1 MKNINYVI
9 NGVLAVAVVI
19 LYIMQFSGKK
29 ESSVTRTFASA
40 GDTTALLPIAYVNVD
55 SLLLNYNYSKDLNE
69 IILKKQ
75 ENSRANI
82 TQKAR
87 SLQGEMQDFQRK
99 VENNAFLTRE
109 RAEQEQQRLLNKQQE
124 LQNLDNQL
132 AQELMQEQQKLNE
145 QLRDTVVSQLKA
157 FNLGRGYQ
165 VVFSNTVG
173 DNILLA
179 GDSYDITGELLEYLK
194 RKGVSKERLIHPF
207 LTVLTGDFIED
218 ILYLQSN
225 IYCVGLV
232 SIYSSVETAFCGQL
246 LFRSNESGIYL

>member
-9 NGVLAVAVVI
+9 DGVLAVAVVV
-19 LYIMQFSGKK
+19 LFVMQFSGKK
-29 ESSVTRTFASA
+29 ESSVTRTIASS
-40 GDTTALLPIAYVNVD
+40 GNTMDVMPIAYVNVD
-55 SLLLNYNYSKDLNE
+55 SLLLNYNYSRDLNE

-87 SLQGEMQDFQRK
+87 SLQSEMQDFQRK

-109 RAEQEQQRLLNKQQE
+109 RAEQEQQRLLKKQQE
-124 LQNLDNQL
+124 LQDLDNQL
-132 AQELMQEQQKLNE
+132 AQELLDEQQRLNE

-157 FNLGRGYQ
+157 FNQDRGYQ

-179 GDSYDITGELLEYLK
+179 NDVYDITVEFME
-194 RKGVSKERLIHPF
+194 F
-207 LTVLTGDFIED
+207 L
-218 ILYLQSN
+218 N
-225 IYCVGLV
+225 KN
-232 SIYSSVETAFCGQL
+232 YSAPA
-246 LFRSNESGIYL
+246 N

>member
-1 MKNINYVI
+1 MRNINYVI

-19 LYIMQFSGKK
+19 LYVMQFSGKK
-29 ESSVTRTFASA
+29 ESGVTRNFTPTKDA
-40 GDTTALLPIAYVNVD
+40 TALLPIAYVNVD

-87 SLQGEMQDFQRK
+87 SLESEMQDFQRK
-99 VENNAFLTRE
+99 IENNAFLTRE
-109 RAEQEQQRLLNKQQE
+109 RAQQEQDRLVKKQQE

-145 QLRDTVVSQLKA
+145 QLRDTIVSQLRA
-157 FNLGRGYQ
+157 FNQVKGFQ

-179 GDSYDITGELLEYLK
+179 GETYNITSELLDYLNK
-194 RKGVSKERLIHPF
+194 NYATPTK
-207 LTVLTGDFIED
+207 
-218 ILYLQSN
+218 
-225 IYCVGLV
+225 
-232 SIYSSVETAFCGQL
+232 
-246 LFRSNESGIYL
+246 

>member
-1 MKNINYVI
+1 
-9 NGVLAVAVVI
+9 
-19 LYIMQFSGKK
+19 MQFSGKK
-29 ESSVTRTFASA
+29 ESGVTRTFAPA
-40 GDTTALLPIAYVNVD
+40 EDATALLPIAYVNVD

-87 SLQGEMQDFQRK
+87 SLESEMQEFQRK
-99 VENNAFLTRE
+99 IENNAFLTRE
-109 RAEQEQQRLLNKQQE
+109 RAQQEQQRLLNKQQE

-145 QLRDTVVSQLKA
+145 QLRDTIVSQLRA
-157 FNLGRGYQ
+157 FNQDKGFQ

-179 GDSYDITGELLEYLK
+179 GDTYDITAELLE
-194 RKGVSKERLIHPF
+194 F
-207 LTVLTGDFIED
+207 L
-218 ILYLQSN
+218 N
-225 IYCVGLV
+225 RN
-232 SIYSSVETAFCGQL
+232 YSAPAK
-246 LFRSNESGIYL
+246 

>member
-1 MKNINYVI
+1 MRNINYVI

-19 LYIMQFSGKK
+19 LYVMQFSGKK
-29 ESSVTRTFASA
+29 ESGVTRTFAPA
-40 GDTTALLPIAYVNVD
+40 EDATALLPIAYVNVD

-87 SLQGEMQDFQRK
+87 SLESEMQEFQRK
-99 VENNAFLTRE
+99 IENNAFLTRE
-109 RAEQEQQRLLNKQQE
+109 RAQQEQQRLLNKQQE

-132 AQELMQEQQKLNE
+132 AHELMQEQQKLNE
-145 QLRDTVVSQLKA
+145 QLRDTIVSQLRA
-157 FNLGRGYQ
+157 FNQDKGFQ

-179 GDSYDITGELLEYLK
+179 GDTYDITAELLE
-194 RKGVSKERLIHPF
+194 F
-207 LTVLTGDFIED
+207 L
-218 ILYLQSN
+218 N
-225 IYCVGLV
+225 RN
-232 SIYSSVETAFCGQL
+232 YSAPAK
-246 LFRSNESGIYL
+246 

>member
-9 NGVLAVAVVI
+9 NGVLAVAIVI
-19 LYIMQFSGKK
+19 LFIMQFSGKK
-29 ESSVTRTFASA
+29 ETNVTRTFAPA
-40 GDTTALLPIAYVNVD
+40 GDTTGLLPIAYVNVD

-87 SLQGEMQDFQRK
+87 SLQSEMQDFQRK

-109 RAEQEQQRLLNKQQE
+109 RAEQEQQRLLKKQEE
-124 LQNLDNQL
+124 LQTLDNRL

-145 QLRDTVVSQLKA
+145 QLRDTVVSQLKT
-157 FNLGRGYQ
+157 FNKDRGYQ

-179 GDSYDITGELLEYLK
+179 GDAYDITTELLEYLNK
-194 RKGVSKERLIHPF
+194 S
-207 LTVLTGDFIED
+207 
-218 ILYLQSN
+218 
-225 IYCVGLV
+225 
-232 SIYSSVETAFCGQL
+232 YSSP
-246 LFRSNESGIYL
+246 SK

>member
-1 MKNINYVI
+1 MRNINYVI

-19 LYIMQFSGKK
+19 LYVMQFSDKK
-29 ESSVTRTFASA
+29 ESGVTRTFASA

-87 SLQGEMQDFQRK
+87 SLESEMKDFQRK
-99 VENNAFLTRE
+99 IENNAFLTRE
-109 RAEQEQQRLLNKQQE
+109 RAEQEQQHLLKKQEE

-145 QLRDTVVSQLKA
+145 QLRDTIVSQLRA
-157 FNLGRGYQ
+157 FNQDKGFQ

-179 GDSYDITGELLEYLK
+179 GDTYDITAELLE
-194 RKGVSKERLIHPF
+194 F
-207 LTVLTGDFIED
+207 L
-218 ILYLQSN
+218 N
-225 IYCVGLV
+225 RN
-232 SIYSSVETAFCGQL
+232 YSTPAK
-246 LFRSNESGIYL
+246 

>member
-19 LYIMQFSGKK
+19 LFIMQFSNKK
-29 ESSVTRTFASA
+29 EPNVTRAVASS
-40 GDTTALLPIAYVNVD
+40 GDLTSILPIAYVNVD

-87 SLQGEMQDFQRK
+87 SLQSEMQDFQRK

-109 RAEQEQQRLLNKQQE
+109 RAEQEQQRLIKKQQE
-124 LQNLDNQL
+124 LQELDSQL
-132 AQELMQEQQKLNE
+132 AEELLNEQQRLNE
-145 QLRDTVVSQLKA
+145 QLRDTVVSLLRT
-157 FNLGRGYQ
+157 FNKDRGYQ
-165 VVFSNTVG
+165 VVFSNTTA

-179 GDSYDITGELLEYLK
+179 DDIYDITVELIE
-194 RKGVSKERLIHPF
+194 F
-207 LTVLTGDFIED
+207 L
-218 ILYLQSN
+218 N
-225 IYCVGLV
+225 KN
-232 SIYSSVETAFCGQL
+232 YSGSAQ
-246 LFRSNESGIYL
+246 

>member
-29 ESSVTRTFASA
+29 ESNIARTFTST

-87 SLQGEMQDFQRK
+87 SLQSEMQDFQRK
-99 VENNAFLTRE
+99 IENNAFLTRE
-109 RAEQEQQRLLNKQQE
+109 RAEQEQQRLLKKQQE
-124 LQNLDNQL
+124 LQDLDNQL

-145 QLRDTVVSQLKA
+145 QLRDTIVAQLKV
-157 FNLGRGYQ
+157 FNQGRGYQ
-165 VVFSNTVG
+165 VVFSNTMG

-179 GDSYDITGELLEYLK
+179 GQAYEITAELLEQL
-194 RKGVSKERLIHPF
+194 
-207 LTVLTGDFIED
+207 
-218 ILYLQSN
+218 N
-225 IYCVGLV
+225 MN
-232 SIYSSVETAFCGQL
+232 YSSAA
-246 LFRSNESGIYL
+246 N

>member
-1 MKNINYVI
+1 MRNINYVI

-19 LYIMQFSGKK
+19 LYVMQFSDKK
-29 ESSVTRTFASA
+29 ESGVTRTFASA

-87 SLQGEMQDFQRK
+87 SLESEMKDFQRK
-99 VENNAFLTRE
+99 IENNAFLTRE
-109 RAEQEQQRLLNKQQE
+109 RAEQEQQRLLKKQEE

-145 QLRDTVVSQLKA
+145 QLRDTIVSQLRA
-157 FNLGRGYQ
+157 FNQDKGFQ
-165 VVFSNTVG
+165 VIFSNTVG

-179 GDSYDITGELLEYLK
+179 GDTYDITAELLEFLNRNYSTP
-194 RKGVSKERLIHPF
+194 SK
-207 LTVLTGDFIED
+207 
-218 ILYLQSN
+218 
-225 IYCVGLV
+225 
-232 SIYSSVETAFCGQL
+232 
-246 LFRSNESGIYL
+246 

>member
-124 LQNLDNQL
+124 LQNLDSQL

-157 FNLGRGYQ
+157 FNQGRGYQ

-179 GDSYDITGELLEYLK
+179 GDSYDITGELLEYLNK
-194 RKGVSKERLIHPF
+194 
-207 LTVLTGDFIED
+207 
-218 ILYLQSN
+218 N
-225 IYCVGLV
+225 
-232 SIYSSVETAFCGQL
+232 YSSPAK
-246 LFRSNESGIYL
+246 

>member
-1 MKNINYVI
+1 MRNINYVI

-19 LYIMQFSGKK
+19 LYVMQFSSKK
-29 ESSVTRTFASA
+29 ESGVTRTFASA

-87 SLQGEMQDFQRK
+87 SLESEMKDFQRK
-99 VENNAFLTRE
+99 IENNAFLTRE
-109 RAEQEQQRLLNKQQE
+109 RAEQEQQRLLKKQEE

-145 QLRDTVVSQLKA
+145 QLRDTIVSQLRA
-157 FNLGRGYQ
+157 FNQDKGFQ

-179 GDSYDITGELLEYLK
+179 GDSYDITAELLE
-194 RKGVSKERLIHPF
+194 F
-207 LTVLTGDFIED
+207 L
-218 ILYLQSN
+218 N
-225 IYCVGLV
+225 KN
-232 SIYSSVETAFCGQL
+232 YSAPAQ
-246 LFRSNESGIYL
+246 

>member
-1 MKNINYVI
+1 MRNFNYVI

-19 LYIMQFSGKK
+19 LYVMQFSDKK
-29 ESSVTRTFASA
+29 ESGVTRTFASA
-40 GDTTALLPIAYVNVD
+40 EDATALLPIAYVNVD

-87 SLQGEMQDFQRK
+87 SLESEMKDFQRK
-99 VENNAFLTRE
+99 IENNAFLTRE
-109 RAEQEQQRLLNKQQE
+109 RAEQEQQRLLKKQEE

-145 QLRDTVVSQLKA
+145 QLRDTIVSQLRA
-157 FNLGRGYQ
+157 FNQDKGFQ
-165 VVFSNTVG
+165 VIFSNTVG

-179 GDSYDITGELLEYLK
+179 GDTYDITAELLE
-194 RKGVSKERLIHPF
+194 F
-207 LTVLTGDFIED
+207 L
-218 ILYLQSN
+218 N
-225 IYCVGLV
+225 RN
-232 SIYSSVETAFCGQL
+232 YSTPAK
-246 LFRSNESGIYL
+246 

>member
-19 LYIMQFSGKK
+19 LFVMQFTGKK
-29 ESSVTRTFASA
+29 ESSVTRTFTN
-40 GDTTALLPIAYVNVD
+40 GEDTTTAGVLPIAYVNVD
-55 SLLLNYNYSKDLNE
+55 SLLQNYNYSKDLNE

-87 SLQGEMQDFQRK
+87 TLQGEMQDFQRK

-145 QLRDTVVSQLKA
+145 QLRDTVVAQLKA
-157 FNLGRGYQ
+157 FNQGKGFQ
-165 VVFSNTVG
+165 VVFSNTMG
-173 DNILLA
+173 DNILFA
-179 GDSYDITGELLEYLK
+179 GDSYDITRELIDYLNK
-194 RKGVSKERLIHPF
+194 
-207 LTVLTGDFIED
+207 
-218 ILYLQSN
+218 N
-225 IYCVGLV
+225 
-232 SIYSSVETAFCGQL
+232 YSSPAK
-246 LFRSNESGIYL
+246 